1 MPFSFSLLGGQ
12 LRPVVLCATG
22 ISAAAV
28 TSYFVFS
35 RWRRIL
41 DRQWRSVDAPTETD
55 AFDGMDDHRALF
67 PGICVP
73 VPEPSSR
80 EVDRTD
86 KLFAST
92 YKKWSSDGRKLV
104 EVTLQH
110 KAVYNGLQSEHWWVL
125 TNEFYHVRSLQLP
138 PQYFAR
144 ARAVAFIKLIG
155 TYIRE
160 AKVYLQTESS
170 ESSVQ
175 DVLLNTQVSVTFKG
189 VSIDKEGRFRC
200 HDSSDTQTLETPFV
214 FPSTPRGP
222 PPGF

>member
-110 KAVYNGLQSEHWWVL
+110 KAVYNGLESEHWWVL

-175 DVLLNTQVSVTFKG
+175 DVLLNTQVSVTFKAHQEDPHQG
-189 VSIDKEGRFRC
+189 FNQLQ
-200 HDSSDTQTLETPFV
+200 DT
-214 FPSTPRGP
+214 S
-222 PPGF
+222 GFLLFK